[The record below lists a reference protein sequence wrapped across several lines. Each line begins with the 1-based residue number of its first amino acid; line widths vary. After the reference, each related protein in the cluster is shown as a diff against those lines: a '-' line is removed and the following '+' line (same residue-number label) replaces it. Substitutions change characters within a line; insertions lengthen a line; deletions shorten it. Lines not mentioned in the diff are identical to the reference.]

1 MVLRSMTCLDT
12 FGLSLKHTHRLNQDA
27 NSFVETIRN
36 TLWIIC
42 GFFLSCVCQAFVSV
56 HCCLV
61 VSCWERA
68 DLLAIVCDV

>member
-1 MVLRSMTCLDT
+1 MVLRSMACLDT

-42 GFFLSCVCQAFVSV
+42 VFFCLVFVMLSCLFIAALWLEKGY
-56 HCCLV
+56 CL
-61 VSCWERA
+61 
-68 DLLAIVCDV
+68 